1 MEWKSNIETVS
12 ELQETY
18 KVPEHYTAGFAIGII
33 VVNLIYPKVPGNVAN
48 ATTYP
53 FPVLYQEVNFEI
65 EQLFR
70 GDKSI
75 KEKII
80 QAAQELEQRGVRA
93 IIGACGYF
101 AHFQQDVKEAVE
113 IPVFLSS
120 LCQLPM
126 IKTGIS
132 EKKDILVLAA
142 SGDDLDDTL
151 LKKVGTDSSRLVIQ
165 NIGSLDSFASIRF
178 GKTSLDNGSTKND
191 ITFFSNC
198 IHIHFNNIRYHQR
211 WNILVGFYRFQN
223 IRITLYIEFNL
234 TIHYTSY
241 GFFYLLF
248 FLICYTS
255 MHNPYFHAF

>member
-178 GKTSLDNGSTKND
+178 GKTSLDNGKLMD
-191 ITFFSNC
+191 DLC
-198 IHIHFNNIRYHQR
+198 ELVEHIRKQNPNIGAILLECSDLPPYAKAIQAVTGLPVFDFNTMIDLVYHSVVQR
-211 WNILVGFYRFQN
+211 TYHG
-223 IRITLYIEFNL
+223 
-234 TIHYTSY
+234 
-241 GFFYLLF
+241 
-248 FLICYTS
+248 
-255 MHNPYFHAF
+255 YF